1 MTTSAP
7 APVPAPPPP
16 PRPGVDVFK
25 PAPIPVPPPTPEYPE
40 VFNPGAQPA
49 PPPEPDYP
57 ELNAPAEVPPEPEL
71 LLAGNPKPYAVEI
84 LDEGDLVTPKVTQMN
99 FIGASITA
107 SANGSEVS
115 IQVNPES
122 VSTVSA
128 GTGIQVVA
136 VQESNGTNYQIV
148 NTFTEVVADLGTKSG
163 TFTPNR
169 NNGTIQKLTLTGNI
183 TLNAPTNMSAGQ
195 SLTLILSQDATGGRT
210 LTANNVYRF
219 ASGFK
224 DLSTESTAVDMLNI
238 FTDGTFYYTTLTI
251 GYTT

>member
-1 MTTSAP
+1 MTTPSPAPIPAPLPPVTPLVETYAP
-7 APVPAPPPP
+7 APVP
-16 PRPGVDVFK
+16 
-25 PAPIPVPPPTPEYPE
+25 VPPPTIPLPE
-40 VFNPGAQPA
+40 VFRPGPQPA

-57 ELNAPAEVPPEPEL
+57 ELNTAPVSPPNPQL
-71 LLAGNPKPYAVEI
+71 ILARGSVPYAVEV

-107 SANGSEVS
+107 SADGSRVS
-115 IQVNPES
+115 IQVSPES

-136 VQESNGTNYQIV
+136 VQESNGTNYQII

-169 NNGTIQKLTLTGNI
+169 NTGTIQKLTLTGNI
-183 TLNAPTNMSAGQ
+183 TLNVPSNMSAGQ
-195 SLTLILSQDATGGRT
+195 SLTLIISQDATGNRVMT
-210 LTANNVYRF
+210 PNNAYKF
-219 ASGFK
+219 ASGFR
-224 DLSTESTAVDMLNI
+224 DLSTEPTAIDMLNI